1 MSNVEELVD
10 HALRQAHERLQARCD
25 CAGIVEI
32 FEEEYGVYDGRA
44 LCQLLSRRYDH
55 VEETLK
61 AMRTEL
67 SELHG
72 AYHRPLLMRQW

>member
-32 FEEEYGVYDGRA
+32 FEEEY
-44 LCQLLSRRYDH
+44 
-55 VEETLK
+55 
-61 AMRTEL
+61 
-67 SELHG
+67 
-72 AYHRPLLMRQW
+72 